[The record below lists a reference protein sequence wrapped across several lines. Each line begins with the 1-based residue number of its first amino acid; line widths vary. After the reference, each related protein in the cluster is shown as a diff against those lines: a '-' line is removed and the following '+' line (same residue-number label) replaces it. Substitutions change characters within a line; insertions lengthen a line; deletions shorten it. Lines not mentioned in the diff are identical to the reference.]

1 MLLASRAVA
10 IATGAIEF
18 MGPSAGCA
26 LVERKA
32 AGFGAAG
39 NHRIDNFEMCFRHAV
54 GVALEVLRT
63 EGAKDLI
70 DGGHGRVPPSR
81 D

>member
-1 MLLASRAVA
+1 MVLAGGAVA

-32 AGFGAAG
+32 AGFGATG
-39 NHRIDNFEMCFRHAV
+39 HHRIDNFEMCFRHAV
-54 GVALEVLRT
+54 GVALEVLGA
-63 EGAKDLI
+63 EDAKDLI
-70 DGGHGRVPPSR
+70 DGGHGRVPLSR